1 MQAGA
6 GGGLART
13 CTMGQVRA
21 PRTWYT
27 ARAMALVK
35 SNVNIVT
42 GRKLKKEVNTRARKW
57 PVKAKYAAKKRTG
70 EKEAKTSRR
79 IFLVTLG

>member
-1 MQAGA
+1 
-6 GGGLART
+6 
-13 CTMGQVRA
+13 
-21 PRTWYT
+21 
-27 ARAMALVK
+27 MALVK